1 MTGRPPKTVEQK
13 LAEWDLAYRTVVDS
27 IDPVELRKR
36 TRPVYREGF
45 ETIRGDGMVLEV
57 YYLQPEP
64 ADRRTAALVAAIL
77 VGQGVRALPIP
88 DMEGD
93 S

>member
-1 MTGRPPKTVEQK
+1 MTRPPKTVEQK
-13 LAEWDLAYRTVVDS
+13 LAEWDLAYRTVRDTL
-27 IDPVELRKR
+27 DPVELRKR
-36 TRPVYREGF
+36 ARDVPGIAVSTGGARVQ
-45 ETIRGDGMVLEV
+45 EV

-88 DMEGD
+88 EGD